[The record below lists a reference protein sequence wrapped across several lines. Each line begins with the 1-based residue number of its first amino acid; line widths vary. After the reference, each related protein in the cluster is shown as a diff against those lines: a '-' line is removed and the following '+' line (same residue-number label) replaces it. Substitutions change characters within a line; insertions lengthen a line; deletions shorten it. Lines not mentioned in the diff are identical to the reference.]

1 MNYKNEIKGNLSTS
15 LSAVLKT
22 YTLISASP
30 SPSFPYFVFLLNSL
44 QNKFLHPLQNIRA
57 FQVAQW

>member
-30 SPSFPYFVFLLNSL
+30 FPSFPYFLF
-44 QNKFLHPLQNIRA
+44 F
-57 FQVAQW
+57 F